1 MLISAFLNVFHSNHS
16 QPTSRPPAH
25 RATFDAHLVRV
36 RVPFVL
42 ADEQVELD
50 GRHETGTSSSC
61 LPMPDLV
68 RTVSSRADTTMPIVC
83 MTGRTSG
90 HAMDLVGRSTAIRSV
105 DDLPLRS
112 ARVVMVERVRVRLVP
127 HLVLGLVS

>member
-1 MLISAFLNVFHSNHS
+1 MKQVRRPLVYQCL
-16 QPTSRPPAH
+16 TSLEQS
-25 RATFDAHLVRV
+25 HLVLIR
-36 RVPFVL
+36 P
-42 ADEQVELD
+42 
-50 GRHETGTSSSC
+50 
-61 LPMPDLV
+61 
-68 RTVSSRADTTMPIVC
+68 MPIVC

-112 ARVVMVERVRVRLVP
+112 ARVVLVERVRVRLVP